1 MAASPAAA
9 AEAAVAGHGNPLH
22 MVNARSVREEI
33 LRLRPSGSAQDDR
46 RGARDDKGIR
56 LTT

>member
-1 MAASPAAA
+1 MAASPAVEE
-9 AEAAVAGHGNPLH
+9 EAAVAAHGNPLRL
-22 MVNARSVREEI
+22 VNARSVREGI

-56 LTT
+56 LTI